1 MTYEQ
6 LTAEALSLKD
16 AERADLV
23 ALLLESLDAP
33 STDEIEQQ
41 WRSVAAAR
49 AKEID
54 SGEVNLVSA
63 EEVRN
68 KALEILK

>member
-41 WRSVAAAR
+41 WRSVATAR